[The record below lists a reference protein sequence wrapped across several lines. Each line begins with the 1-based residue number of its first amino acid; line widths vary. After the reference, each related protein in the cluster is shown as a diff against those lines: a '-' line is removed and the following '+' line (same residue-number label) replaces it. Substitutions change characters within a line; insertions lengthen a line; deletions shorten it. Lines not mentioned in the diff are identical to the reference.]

1 MKKLLLGLSLL
12 LVSFYSIGQKKD
24 IIFFNAGPQCFVA
37 TGKFMD
43 THNTGFGA
51 TLEGEIL
58 PHKKKKIGYFASSGY
73 NYILGR
79 GANQS
84 LFHLPVLAGVR
95 YHMDS
100 TISIGQSIGV
110 SFFNEDRG
118 FRTTYSTSVRFDVGR
133 LSIGCDMLTAVGH
146 GNDDNIAGVVFR
158 LGYKL
163 NSNIK

>member
-1 MKKLLLGLSLL
+1 MKKLLLGLFL
-12 LVSFYSIGQKKD
+12 LVSLSSLSQKKD
-24 IIFFNAGPQCFVA
+24 IIFFNAGPQCFVP

-43 THNTGFGA
+43 THNTGFGLM
-51 TLEGEIL
+51 LEGEIL
-58 PHKKKKIGYFASSGY
+58 PHKRKKIGYVGSSGY
-73 NYILGR
+73 NYILGK
-79 GANQS
+79 GAKQS

-100 TISIGQSIGV
+100 TITIGQSMGV
-110 SFFNEDRG
+110 SFFNEAKG